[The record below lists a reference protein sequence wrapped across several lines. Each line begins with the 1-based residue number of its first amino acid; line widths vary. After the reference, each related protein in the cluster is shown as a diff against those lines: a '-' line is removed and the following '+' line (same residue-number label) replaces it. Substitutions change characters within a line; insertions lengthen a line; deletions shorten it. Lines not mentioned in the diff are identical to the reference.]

1 MADLFKQH
9 EVLGLGD
16 IPPFGDWLQDM
27 LRNQQTLA
35 VVPRERTK
43 RLCFSSHDDSWEID
57 FKNIAG
63 PLAAGQLKTQVLQ
76 LGNLKLAMRNVA
88 SDLPELTR
96 ILADQWHIEAGL
108 VYRSLAPMVV
118 GDLTSAS
125 HCINQVV
132 TPHGKFRK
140 LDQDAFEVALLLPQ
154 YEHGICRY
162 YSAIGVPKAKIHAE
176 KLIFTTPSTA
186 PQWYVIYHNLWV
198 KVLAYYSGDPTLGY
212 AFNEDRDPFEAV
224 GKVLKLT
231 PQQAEVFLLWNAC
244 GRNLET
250 FNQRF
255 SARLNDLP
263 GDVLEWNTMGDRH
276 MPALSHAVQSM
287 VQSYY
292 DTRTIE
298 TRYGRKLRPGAP
310 IGEAVAYRIFGT
322 VEELV
327 SVAAVTI
334 CNNRTSSDT
343 LILDYQGGPAAE
355 VIRLAGIGPGKAG
368 EQLEWLRMVRELSGL
383 ASPLGSLALKPQVFQ
398 P

>member
-1 MADLFKQH
+1 VADLFKQH

-16 IPPFGDWLQDM
+16 IPPFGEWLQDM

-35 VVPRERTK
+35 IVPRERTK
-43 RLCFSSHDDSWEID
+43 RVCLSSRDDSWELD

-88 SDLPELTR
+88 VDLPELTR
-96 ILADQWHIEAGL
+96 ILADQFHMEPGL
-108 VYRSLAPMVV
+108 VYRALAPMVV
-118 GDLTSAS
+118 GDLTAAS

-140 LDQDAFEVALLLPQ
+140 LDQDAFEIALLLPQ
-154 YEHGICRY
+154 YEHAISRY
-162 YSAIGVPKAKIHAE
+162 YAAIGLPKAKLHAE
-176 KLIFTTPSTA
+176 RQVLFAKATPD
-186 PQWYVIYHNLWV
+186 WYVVYHNLWV
-198 KVLAYYSGDPTLGY
+198 RVLAYYSGDPTLGY
-212 AFNEDRDPFEAV
+212 AFQEERDPFEAV
-224 GKVLKLT
+224 GRMLKISA
-231 PQQAEVFLLWNAC
+231 QQAEVFLLWHAC
-244 GRNLET
+244 GRHLET
-250 FNQRF
+250 FNHRF
-255 SARLNDLP
+255 PARLNDLP
-263 GDVLEWNTMGDRH
+263 QDILEWNTMADRH

-298 TRYGRKLRPGAP
+298 TRYQRKLRPGAP
-310 IGEAVAYRIFGT
+310 IGEAVAFRVFGT

-327 SVAAVTI
+327 SVAAVSI

-343 LILDYQGGPAAE
+343 LIVDYQGGPAAE
-355 VIRLAGIGPGKAG
+355 VIRLAGTGPKGLG
-368 EQLEWLRMVRELSGL
+368 DQLEWLRVVRELSGL
-383 ASPLGSLALKPQVFQ
+383 GNPLGVLALKPQVFQ